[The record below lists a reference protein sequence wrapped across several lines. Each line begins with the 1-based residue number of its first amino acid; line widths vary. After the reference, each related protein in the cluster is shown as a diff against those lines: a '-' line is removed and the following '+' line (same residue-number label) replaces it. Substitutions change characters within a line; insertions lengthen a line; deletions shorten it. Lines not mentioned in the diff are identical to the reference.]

1 MENDCNR
8 KHRKRGKEMIWT
20 ISYEPPVDPPSFY
33 ENTDCSSLE
42 CESGKYWYHCP
53 EDKKIW
59 YAFPK
64 QRGNNRCSE
73 CWMMRG
79 FNRECICDLISEAD
93 CLAETRELRTH
104 FFLKEGWYD

>member
-1 MENDCNR
+1 MS
-8 KHRKRGKEMIWT
+8 WT

-42 CESGKYWYHCP
+42 CESEKHWYHCP

-73 CWMMRG
+73 CWKMRG
-79 FNRECICDLISEAD
+79 FNRECICDLI
-93 CLAETRELRTH
+93 AE
-104 FFLKEGWYD
+104 KEGWYD